1 MKYFARFNENGERAE
16 THAADGMPYSYRELK
31 NMTEFVELSEEDYEK
46 YCAGY
51 VRGTDGKPVKRA
63 IQEQPA
69 EQTHEKVDPTILAL
83 AEAVAAQ
90 EVRLSALE
98 GGEKA

>member
-1 MKYFARFNENGERAE
+1 MIYYEELENGDIGRYTNSAKIAQKYGWTGQTEKTEEEFLQEIRE
-16 THAADGMPYSYRELK
+16 TQK
-31 NMTEFVELSEEDYEK
+31 
-46 YCAGY
+46 
-51 VRGTDGKPVKRA
+51 
-63 IQEQPA
+63 QEQPT